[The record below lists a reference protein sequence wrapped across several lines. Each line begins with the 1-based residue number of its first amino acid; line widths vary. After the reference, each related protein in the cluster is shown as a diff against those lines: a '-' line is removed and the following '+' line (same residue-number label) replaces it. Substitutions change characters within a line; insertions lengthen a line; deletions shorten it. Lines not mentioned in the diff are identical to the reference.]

1 MKIIR
6 FLSLVFLL
14 TIISLF
20 SGFVLS
26 SSAQEVL
33 NIRYKPPE
41 ITLGNFQQPPEK
53 VLFPKALDFADIA
66 WKTFVTLNWPAK
78 DDGSPLENF
87 VLGQAPLV
95 PRVWEFYR
103 RPEEV
108 FLPNGENP
116 LLNTPN
122 PFATP
127 LNIDLFEGQGS
138 GLEKKSD
145 LQENSKL
152 AGKSQLS
159 LEENLLQ
166 SRAWIKKNLDFSYK
180 CQGKNDSICDNNDK
194 YNLISEGN
202 KLVLNKIPIVDQQG
216 NYIIVEM
223 HLNGNEFNQIVD
235 NEWYNA
241 SKLAEYDDEKNRF
254 QFKSTTASGDAP
266 IEIKAAWR
274 VFDENSSPGEK
285 ARYYTTKRV
294 LAIPAEKYVCTTD
307 NCRTDHPVLETDP
320 PVLKEVEVGLIGFHI
335 AYKIPK
341 QDVSTPGWIWAT
353 FEQVDNL
360 QVDNPPPGI
369 DLEPTLSN
377 PACETNANKENSDQE
392 NCLPNYPYVEWP
404 FLWRDQSPHAVTQ
417 SQDGQIKEQIP
428 TQVQRL
434 SKSTTLSDDVKE
446 SLKQQNKNW
455 QEAFKEVTPDSVWQY
470 YQLVGTQWLQN
481 PSKITQTPLLP
492 RDSLISNIRSQQ
504 LQPGALFNV
513 SMEAYSQT
521 KVNGD
526 SCIGCHVTA
535 ILQSSSDNSQKVT
548 SDFSFL
554 LERAKSSN
562 NNLSKEVK

>member
-6 FLSLVFLL
+6 FLSLVFLV
-14 TIISLF
+14 TIISIF

-26 SSAQEVL
+26 YSAKGVL

-41 ITLGNFQQPPEK
+41 ITLQNFQQPPEK
-53 VLFPKALDFADIA
+53 VLFPMALDFADVA
-66 WKTFVTLNWPAK
+66 WKTFVTLNWPAN

-103 RPEEV
+103 TPEEV

-122 PFATP
+122 RFATT
-127 LNIDLFEGQGS
+127 LNTDLFEGQGS

-145 LQENSKL
+145 LQENSRF
-152 AGKSQLS
+152 AENSQLN
-159 LEENLLQ
+159 LEENLLK
-166 SRAWIKKNLDFSYK
+166 SRAWIKKVIDSNYK
-180 CQGKNDSICDNNDK
+180 CLEKNDSSCDDNDK
-194 YNLISEGN
+194 NNLISQGN
-202 KLVLNKIPIVDQQG
+202 KLFLNNIPIVDQQG

-223 HLNGNEFNQIVD
+223 HLNGNEFKQIVD

-241 SKLAEYDDEKNRF
+241 SKLAEYDDKTKRF
-254 QFKSTTASGDAP
+254 QFASTNASIDAP

-294 LAIPAEKYVCTTD
+294 LAIPADKYVCTTD
-307 NCRTDHPVLETDP
+307 NCPTDPAVLETDP
-320 PVLKEVEVGLIGFHI
+320 PVLKELEVGLIGFHI

-341 QDVSTPGWIWAT
+341 QEVSSPGWIWAT

-369 DLEPTLSN
+369 DLKPTLSN
-377 PACETNANKENSDQE
+377 PGCKTNGNNENSDQE
-392 NCLPNYPYVEWP
+392 NCLPNYPYVESP
-404 FLWRDQSPHAVTQ
+404 FLWRDQSPHAVTR

-434 SKSTTLSDDVKE
+434 SKSTTLNDAVKKD
-446 SLKQQNKNW
+446 LKQQNKNW
-455 QEAFKEVTPDSVWQY
+455 QEAFRNVTPDSVWQY

-481 PSKITQTPLLP
+481 PRKLTDTPLLP
-492 RDSLISNIRSQQ
+492 RDSLMSNIRLQQ
-504 LQPGALFNV
+504 VRPGALVNV
-513 SMEAYSQT
+513 SMEAYSQI

-526 SCIGCHVTA
+526 SCIGCHVAA
-535 ILQSSSDNSQKVT
+535 ILQRSSDNSQKVT

-554 LERAKSSN
+554 LERAQSSSN
-562 NNLSKEVK
+562 NLLKEVK

>member
-14 TIISLF
+14 TIISIF

-26 SSAQEVL
+26 SRAQGVL

-41 ITLGNFQQPPEK
+41 ITLENFQQPPQK
-53 VLFPKALDFADIA
+53 VLFPNALDFADIA
-66 WKTFVTLNWPAK
+66 WKTFVTLNWPAN

-95 PRVWEFYR
+95 PRGWEFYR
-103 RPEEV
+103 TPEEV

-122 PFATP
+122 PLATT
-127 LNIDLFEGQGS
+127 LNTDLFEGQGS

-145 LQENSKL
+145 LQENFKL
-152 AGKSQLS
+152 AENSKLS
-159 LEENLLQ
+159 LEENLLN
-166 SRAWIKKNLDFSYK
+166 SRAWIKKNIDSNYK
-180 CQGKNDSICDNNDK
+180 CQGKNNSICDDNQKNSLAAEANN
-194 YNLISEGN
+194 
-202 KLVLNKIPIVDQQG
+202 LVLNNIPIVDQKG

-223 HLNGNEFNQIVD
+223 HLNGNEFNQIVN
-235 NEWYNA
+235 NEWYKA

-254 QFKSTTASGDAP
+254 QFESTTASGDAP

-294 LAIPAEKYVCTTD
+294 LAIPADKYVCTTD
-307 NCRTDHPVLETDP
+307 NCGTDPPVLETDP

-335 AYKIPK
+335 AYKIP
-341 QDVSTPGWIWAT
+341 QQEVSAPGWIWAT

-369 DLEPTLSN
+369 DLKPTLSN
-377 PACETNANKENSDQE
+377 PGCETNANKENSDQE

-404 FLWRDQSPHAVTQ
+404 FLWRDQSPHAVTR
-417 SQDGQIKEQIP
+417 QDGQIKEQIP

-434 SKSTTLSDDVKE
+434 SKSSTLSDAVKKD
-446 SLKQQNKNW
+446 LKQQNKNW
-455 QEAFKEVTPDSVWQY
+455 QEAFRNVTPDSVWQY

-481 PSKITQTPLLP
+481 PRKVTDTPLLT
-492 RDSLISNIRSQQ
+492 REKLMSNIRLQQ
-504 LQPGALFNV
+504 VQPGALVNV

-526 SCIGCHVTA
+526 SCIGCHVAA
-535 ILQSSSDNSQKVT
+535 ILQRSSDNSQKVT

-554 LERAKSSN
+554 LEHAKSSSN
-562 NNLSKEVK
+562 NFSQEVK

>member
-6 FLSLVFLL
+6 FLSLVFLV
-14 TIISLF
+14 TIISIF

-26 SSAQEVL
+26 YSAKGVL
-33 NIRYKPPE
+33 DTRYKPPA
-41 ITLGNFQQPPEK
+41 IALTNFQQPPQS

-66 WKTFVTLNWPAK
+66 WKTFVTLNWPAN

-122 PFATP
+122 PLATS

-138 GLEKKSD
+138 GLEKTSD
-145 LQENSKL
+145 LQANAKFAENS
-152 AGKSQLS
+152 QLN
-159 LEENLLQ
+159 LEENLLN
-166 SRAWIKKNLDFSYK
+166 SRAWIKKVIEGNDK
-180 CQGKNDSICDNNDK
+180 CQGKNKSICDDNENN
-194 YNLISEGN
+194 NFAGEAN
-202 KLVLNKIPIVDQQG
+202 KLVLNKIPIVDQKG

-241 SKLAEYDDEKNRF
+241 SKLAEYDDKKKRF
-254 QFKSTTASGDAP
+254 QFKSTSASIDAP

-274 VFDENSSPGEK
+274 IFDEKSTAEEK

-294 LAIPAEKYVCTTD
+294 LAIPADKYVCTTD
-307 NCRTDHPVLETDP
+307 NCGTDDPVLETDD
-320 PVLKEVEVGLIGFHI
+320 PVLEEVEVGLIGFHI

-341 QDVSTPGWIWAT
+341 QEVSTPGWIWAT

-360 QVDNPPPGI
+360 EVDNPPPVTN
-369 DLEPTLSN
+369 LKPTLSN
-377 PACETNANKENSDQE
+377 PGCETNANNENSDQE

-404 FLWRDQSPHAVTQ
+404 FLWRDRAPHAVTK

-434 SKSTTLSDDVKE
+434 PKSTTLNEQVKKD
-446 SLKQQNKNW
+446 LKEQNKKW
-455 QEAFKEVTPDSVWQY
+455 QEAFKNVTPDSVWQY
-470 YQLVGTQWLQN
+470 YQLVGTQWMQN
-481 PSKITQTPLLP
+481 PRKITDTPLLS
-492 RDSLISNIRSQQ
+492 RENLMSNIRLQQ
-504 LQPGALFNV
+504 VQPGALVNV

-526 SCIGCHVTA
+526 SCIGCHVAA
-535 ILQSSSDNSQKVT
+535 ILQRSSDNSQKVT

-554 LERAKSSN
+554 LERAQSSSN
-562 NNLSKEVK
+562 NLPKEVK

>member
-6 FLSLVFLL
+6 FLSLVFLV

-26 SSAQEVL
+26 YRAQGVL
-33 NIRYKPPE
+33 HTRYKPPE

-53 VLFPKALDFADIA
+53 VLFRDVFGFADIA
-66 WKTFVTLNWPAK
+66 WKTFVTLNWPAN

-116 LLNTPN
+116 LLNTLN
-122 PFATP
+122 PFDKT
-127 LNIDLFEGQGS
+127 LNLDLLKGQGS
-138 GLEKKSD
+138 GLPKKSD
-145 LQENSKL
+145 LQEDSRFAEN
-152 AGKSQLS
+152 SQLN
-159 LEENLLQ
+159 LEENLLK
-166 SRAWIKKNLDFSYK
+166 SRAWIKKVIDDNYK
-180 CQGKNDSICDNNDK
+180 CQGKNNSSCDDDK
-194 YNLISEGN
+194 NNLIPEGN
-202 KLVLNKIPIVDQQG
+202 KLFLNNIPIVDQQG

-223 HLNGNEFNQIVD
+223 HLNGNEFKQIVD

-241 SKLAEYDDEKNRF
+241 SKLAEYDDETKRF
-254 QFKSTTASGDAP
+254 QFNSTNASIDAP

-307 NCRTDHPVLETDP
+307 NCPTDPAVLETDP

-335 AYKIPK
+335 AYKIP
-341 QDVSTPGWIWAT
+341 QQEVSTPGWVWAT

-369 DLEPTLSN
+369 DLKPTLSN
-377 PACETNANKENSDQE
+377 PACETNANNENSDQE
-392 NCLPNYPYVEWP
+392 NCLPNYPYVESP
-404 FLWRDQSPHAVTQ
+404 FLWRDQSPHAVTR

-434 SKSTTLSDDVKE
+434 PKTSTLSNEVKKD
-446 SLKQQNKNW
+446 LKQQNKNW
-455 QEAFKEVTPDSVWQY
+455 QEKFKKVTPDSVWQY

-481 PSKITQTPLLP
+481 PRKVTDTPLLQ
-492 RDSLISNIRSQQ
+492 RNNLISKIRDEQVR
-504 LQPGALFNV
+504 PGPLFNV
-513 SMEAYSQT
+513 SMEAYSQI

-535 ILQSSSDNSQKVT
+535 ILQRSSDNSQKVT

-554 LERAKSSN
+554 LERAKSSS
-562 NNLSKEVK
+562 NNLPKDVK

>member
-6 FLSLVFLL
+6 LLSLVFLV
-14 TIISLF
+14 TIISIF

-26 SSAQEVL
+26 YSAKGVL

-41 ITLGNFQQPPEK
+41 ITLENFQQPPEK

-122 PFATP
+122 PLAKT

-138 GLEKKSD
+138 GLEKNSN
-145 LQENSKL
+145 LQENSRFAENSKL
-152 AGKSQLS
+152 N
-159 LEENLLQ
+159 LEENLLK
-166 SRAWIKKNLDFSYK
+166 SRAWIKKVIDSNYK
-180 CQGKNDSICDNNDK
+180 CQGKNKSICDDNEENNFAG
-194 YNLISEGN
+194 EAN
-202 KLVLNKIPIVDQQG
+202 KLVLNKIPIVDQKG

-241 SKLAEYDDEKNRF
+241 SKFAEYDDVNKRF
-254 QFKSTTASGDAP
+254 QFASTSASIDAP

-274 VFDENSSPGEK
+274 VFDENSSPEEK

-294 LAIPAEKYVCTTD
+294 LAIPADKYVCTAD
-307 NCRTDHPVLETDP
+307 NCGTDDPVLETDP

-335 AYKIPK
+335 AYKIPQQEIASNK
-341 QDVSTPGWIWAT
+341 DSIPGWIWAT

-360 QVDNPPPGI
+360 QVDNPLPGI
-369 DLEPTLSN
+369 DLKPTLSN
-377 PACETNANKENSDQE
+377 PACETNANKE

-404 FLWRDQSPHAVTQ
+404 FLWRDKAPHAVTR
-417 SQDGQIKEQIP
+417 QDGQIKEQIP

-434 SKSTTLSDDVKE
+434 SKSTTLSDQVKKD
-446 SLKQQNKNW
+446 LKEQNKKW
-455 QEAFKEVTPDSVWQY
+455 QEAFKNVTPDSVWQY
-470 YQLVGTQWLQN
+470 YQLVGTQWMQN
-481 PSKITQTPLLP
+481 PRKITDTPLLS
-492 RDSLISNIRSQQ
+492 RDSLMSNIRLQQ
-504 LQPGALFNV
+504 VQPGALVNV

-526 SCIGCHVTA
+526 SCIGCHVA
-535 ILQSSSDNSQKVT
+535 SILQRSSDNSQKVT

-554 LERAKSSN
+554 LERAQSSSN
-562 NNLSKEVK
+562 NLLKEVK

>member
-6 FLSLVFLL
+6 FLSLVFLV
-14 TIISLF
+14 TIISIF

-26 SSAQEVL
+26 YSAKGVL

-41 ITLGNFQQPPEK
+41 ITLENFQQPPQK
-53 VLFPKALDFADIA
+53 VLFPKALDFADVA

-122 PFATP
+122 RFATS
-127 LNIDLFEGQGS
+127 LNVDLLKGKGS
-138 GLEKKSD
+138 GLPKKSD
-145 LQENSKL
+145 LQENSRL
-152 AGKSQLS
+152 AENSQLN
-159 LEENLLQ
+159 LEENLLK
-166 SRAWIKKNLDFSYK
+166 SRAWIKKVIDDNYK
-180 CQGKNDSICDNNDK
+180 CLEKNDSSCDDNKRN
-194 YNLISEGN
+194 NLIGEGN
-202 KLVLNKIPIVDQQG
+202 NLFLNNIPIVDQQG

-223 HLNGNEFNQIVD
+223 HLNGNEFKQIVD

-241 SKLAEYDDEKNRF
+241 SKLAEYDDEKKRF
-254 QFKSTTASGDAP
+254 QFNSTTASDAP

-307 NCRTDHPVLETDP
+307 NCPTDPPVLETDP
-320 PVLKEVEVGLIGFHI
+320 PVLEEVEVGLIGFHI

-341 QDVSTPGWIWAT
+341 QEVSTPGWVWAT

-360 QVDNPPPGI
+360 QVDNPPPEI
-369 DLEPTLSN
+369 DLKPTLSN
-377 PACETNANKENSDQE
+377 PACETNANNENSDQE

-404 FLWRDQSPHAVTQ
+404 FLWRDRVPHAVTR
-417 SQDGQIKEQIP
+417 QDGQIKEQIP

-434 SKSTTLSDDVKE
+434 SKSTKLSEDVKKD
-446 SLKQQNKNW
+446 LKQQNKNW
-455 QEAFKEVTPDSVWQY
+455 QEAFKKVNPNSVWQY

-481 PSKITQTPLLP
+481 PSRVTQTPLLP
-492 RDSLISNIRSQQ
+492 RDSLISNIRGEQ
-504 LQPGALFNV
+504 LRPGPLFNV
-513 SMEAYSQT
+513 SMEAYSQI

-535 ILQSSSDNSQKVT
+535 ILQRSSDNSQKVT

-554 LERAKSSN
+554 LERAKSSS

>member
-26 SSAQEVL
+26 SSAQELL

-41 ITLGNFQQPPEK
+41 ITLENFQQPPQK
-53 VLFPKALDFADIA
+53 VLFPKALDFADVA
-66 WKTFVTLNWPAK
+66 WKTFVTLNWPAN

-95 PRVWEFYR
+95 PRVWQFYR
-103 RPEEV
+103 KPQEV

-116 LLNTPN
+116 LLNTLH
-122 PFATP
+122 PFATSFN
-127 LNIDLFEGQGS
+127 LDLLKGQGS
-138 GLEKKSD
+138 GLQKKSD
-145 LQENSKL
+145 LKENSQV
-152 AGKSQLS
+152 AENSQLN
-159 LEENLLQ
+159 LDENLLK
-166 SRAWIKKNLDFSYK
+166 SRAWIKKNIDYNYK
-180 CQGKNDSICDNNDK
+180 CQRKNDSSCDNNEK
-194 YNLISEGN
+194 NNLTAEAN
-202 KLVLNKIPIVDQQG
+202 NFDLTKIPIVAQQG
-216 NYIIVEM
+216 NYIIVEI

-254 QFKSTTASGDAP
+254 QFKSTTASTDAP

-274 VFDENSSPGEK
+274 VFDENSSAEEK

-294 LAIPAEKYVCTTD
+294 LAIPAANYVCTTD
-307 NCRTDHPVLETDP
+307 NCRTDDPVLE
-320 PVLKEVEVGLIGFHI
+320 EVEVGLIGFHI
-335 AYKIPK
+335 AYKIPE
-341 QDVSTPGWIWAT
+341 QEFSTPGWIWAT

-360 QVDNPPPGI
+360 QVDNPPPKI
-369 DLEPTLSN
+369 DLKPTLSN
-377 PACETNANKENSDQE
+377 PGCNTNANKENSDRE

-404 FLWRDQSPHAVTQ
+404 FLWRDRSPHAVTR

-434 SKSTTLSDDVKE
+434 PKNTTLSDDVKK
-446 SLKQQNKNW
+446 SLKQQNENW
-455 QEAFKEVTPDSVWQY
+455 QEAFRTVAGNSVWQY

-481 PSKITQTPLLP
+481 PRKVTDTPLLP
-492 RDSLISNIRSQQ
+492 RPSLISNIRVKQ
-504 LQPGALFNV
+504 LQPGPLFNV

-526 SCIGCHVTA
+526 SCIACHVTA
-535 ILQSSSDNSQKVT
+535 ILPSSSDNSHKVT

-554 LERAKSSN
+554 LERAKSSS

>member
-6 FLSLVFLL
+6 FLILVFLV
-14 TIISLF
+14 TIISIF

-26 SSAQEVL
+26 YSAKGVL

-41 ITLGNFQQPPEK
+41 ITLKNFQQPPQS

-66 WKTFVTLNWPAK
+66 WKTFVTLNWPTN

-108 FLPNGENP
+108 FLPNAENP

-122 PFATP
+122 RFATS

-145 LQENSKL
+145 LQENSRL
-152 AGKSQLS
+152 AENSQLD
-159 LEENLLQ
+159 LEENLLK
-166 SRAWIKKNLDFSYK
+166 SRAWIKKNIDSNYK
-180 CQGKNDSICDNNDK
+180 CQGKNNSICDDNEQNNFVG
-194 YNLISEGN
+194 EAN
-202 KLVLNKIPIVDQQG
+202 KLVLNKIPIVDQKG

-223 HLNGNEFNQIVD
+223 HLNGNEFNQIVN
-235 NEWYNA
+235 NEWYKA

-254 QFKSTTASGDAP
+254 QFESTTASIDAP

-274 VFDENSSPGEK
+274 IFDENSSPGEK

-294 LAIPAEKYVCTTD
+294 LAIPADKYVCTTD
-307 NCRTDHPVLETDP
+307 NCGTDHPVLETDP
-320 PVLKEVEVGLIGFHI
+320 PVLEEVEVGLIGFHI

-341 QDVSTPGWIWAT
+341 QEVSTPGWIWAT

-369 DLEPTLSN
+369 DLKPTLSN
-377 PACETNANKENSDQE
+377 PGCETNANKENSDQE

-404 FLWRDQSPHAVTQ
+404 FLWRDKAPHAVTR
-417 SQDGQIKEQIP
+417 QDGQIKEQTP

-434 SKSTTLSDDVKE
+434 SKSTKLSEDVKKD
-446 SLKQQNKNW
+446 LKEQNKKW
-455 QEAFKEVTPDSVWQY
+455 QEAFKNVTPDSVWQY

-481 PSKITQTPLLP
+481 PRKITDTPLLP
-492 RDSLISNIRSQQ
+492 RDSLMSNIRLQQ
-504 LQPGALFNV
+504 VQPGALVNV

-526 SCIGCHVTA
+526 SCIGCHVAA
-535 ILQSSSDNSQKVT
+535 ILQRSSDNSPKVT

-554 LERAKSSN
+554 LERAQSSSN
-562 NNLSKEVK
+562 NFSKEVK

>member
-6 FLSLVFLL
+6 FLSLVFLV

-26 SSAQEVL
+26 YSAKEVL
-33 NIRYKPPE
+33 NIGYKPPE
-41 ITLGNFQQPPEK
+41 ITLENFQQPPQK
-53 VLFPKALDFADIA
+53 VLFPNALDFADVA
-66 WKTFVTLNWPAK
+66 WKTFVTLNWPAN

-116 LLNTPN
+116 LLNTLN
-122 PFATP
+122 PFAKS
-127 LNIDLFEGQGS
+127 LKLDLLKGKGS
-138 GLEKKSD
+138 GVPKKSD
-145 LQENSKL
+145 LQENSRL
-152 AGKSQLS
+152 AENSELN
-159 LEENLLQ
+159 LEENLLK
-166 SRAWIKKNLDFSYK
+166 SRAWIKKILDYNYK
-180 CQGKNDSICDNNDK
+180 CQGKNDSICDNNK
-194 YNLISEGN
+194 RNNLIGEGN
-202 KLVLNKIPIVDQQG
+202 NLFLNNIPIVDQQG
-216 NYIIVEM
+216 NYIIVET
-223 HLNGNEFNQIVD
+223 HLNGNEFNQIVN

-241 SKLAEYDDEKNRF
+241 SKLAEYDDEKKRF
-254 QFKSTTASGDAP
+254 QFNSTTASDAP

-294 LAIPAEKYVCTTD
+294 LAIPAEKYICTTD
-307 NCRTDHPVLETDP
+307 NCSTDPPVLETDP
-320 PVLKEVEVGLIGFHI
+320 PVLEEVEVGLIGFHI
-335 AYKIPK
+335 AYKIP
-341 QDVSTPGWIWAT
+341 QQEVSTPGWIWAT

-360 QVDNPPPGI
+360 QVDNPPPEI
-369 DLEPTLSN
+369 DLKPTLSN
-377 PACETNANKENSDQE
+377 PGCNTNANKENSDQE

-404 FLWRDQSPHAVTQ
+404 FLWRDQSPHAVTR

-434 SKSTTLSDDVKE
+434 SKSTTLSDAVKE
-446 SLKQQNKNW
+446 ALKQQNKNW
-455 QEAFKEVTPDSVWQY
+455 QEAFKEVAPDSVWQY

-481 PSKITQTPLLP
+481 PRIVTQTPLLP
-492 RDSLISNIRSQQ
+492 RDSLISNIRLKQV
-504 LQPGALFNV
+504 QPGALFNV
-513 SMEAYSQT
+513 SLEAYSQT

-535 ILQSSSDNSQKVT
+535 ILQRSSDNSQKFT

-554 LERAKSSN
+554 LERAKSSS
-562 NNLSKEVK
+562 NNLSQEVK

>member
-6 FLSLVFLL
+6 FLSLVFLV
-14 TIISLF
+14 TIISIF

-26 SSAQEVL
+26 YSAKGVL

-41 ITLGNFQQPPEK
+41 ITLTNFQHPPQS

-66 WKTFVTLNWPAK
+66 WKTFVTLNWPAN
-78 DDGSPLENF
+78 DNGSPLENF

-108 FLPNGENP
+108 FLPNAENP

-122 PFATP
+122 PLAKT
-127 LNIDLFEGQGS
+127 LNIDLFEGKGS
-138 GLEKKSD
+138 GLETTSN
-145 LQENSKL
+145 LQDKSKL
-152 AGKSQLS
+152 AENSQLN
-159 LEENLLQ
+159 LEENLLN
-166 SRAWIKKNLDFSYK
+166 SRAWIKKVIDDNYK
-180 CQGKNDSICDNNDK
+180 CQGKNKRICDDKENNDFVG
-194 YNLISEGN
+194 EAN
-202 KLVLNKIPIVDQQG
+202 KLVLNKIPIVDQKG

-235 NEWYNA
+235 NEWYKA

-254 QFKSTTASGDAP
+254 QFKSTTASIDAP

-274 VFDENSSPGEK
+274 IFDENSTPVEK

-294 LAIPAEKYVCTTD
+294 VAIPADKYVCTTNNCGTD
-307 NCRTDHPVLETDP
+307 NPVLETDP
-320 PVLKEVEVGLIGFHI
+320 PVLEEIEVGLIGFHI

-341 QDVSTPGWIWAT
+341 QEVSTPGWIWAT

-369 DLEPTLSN
+369 DLKPTLSN
-377 PACETNANKENSDQE
+377 PGCETNANKE

-404 FLWRDQSPHAVTQ
+404 FLWRDKAPHAVTR
-417 SQDGQIKEQIP
+417 QDGQIKEQTP

-434 SKSTTLSDDVKE
+434 SKSTKLSEDVKKD
-446 SLKQQNKNW
+446 LKEQNKKW
-455 QEAFKEVTPDSVWQY
+455 QEAFKNVTPDSVWQY

-481 PSKITQTPLLP
+481 PRKITDTPLLP
-492 RDSLISNIRSQQ
+492 RGSLMSNIRLQQ
-504 LQPGALFNV
+504 VQPGALVNV

-526 SCIGCHVTA
+526 SCIGCHVA
-535 ILQSSSDNSQKVT
+535 ASLQSSSDNSQKVT

-554 LERAKSSN
+554 LERAQSSSN
-562 NNLSKEVK
+562 NFSEEVK

>member
-6 FLSLVFLL
+6 FLSLVFLV
-14 TIISLF
+14 TIISIF

-26 SSAQEVL
+26 YSAKGVL

-41 ITLGNFQQPPEK
+41 ITLTNFQHPPQS

-66 WKTFVTLNWPAK
+66 WKTFVTLNWPAN
-78 DDGSPLENF
+78 DNGSPLENF

-108 FLPNGENP
+108 FLPNAENP

-122 PFATP
+122 PLAKT
-127 LNIDLFEGQGS
+127 LNIDLFEGKGS
-138 GLEKKSD
+138 GLETTSN
-145 LQENSKL
+145 LQDKSKL
-152 AGKSQLS
+152 AENSQLN
-159 LEENLLQ
+159 LEENLLN
-166 SRAWIKKNLDFSYK
+166 SRAWIKKVIDDNYK
-180 CQGKNDSICDNNDK
+180 CQGKNKRICDDKENNDFVG
-194 YNLISEGN
+194 EAN
-202 KLVLNKIPIVDQQG
+202 KLVLNKIPIVDQKG

-254 QFKSTTASGDAP
+254 QFKSTTASIDAP

-274 VFDENSSPGEK
+274 IFDENSTPVEK

-294 LAIPAEKYVCTTD
+294 VAIPADKYVCTTNNCGTD
-307 NCRTDHPVLETDP
+307 NPVLETDP
-320 PVLKEVEVGLIGFHI
+320 PVLEEIEVGLIGFHI

-341 QDVSTPGWIWAT
+341 QEVSTPGWIWAT

-369 DLEPTLSN
+369 DLKPTLSN
-377 PACETNANKENSDQE
+377 PGCETNANKE

-404 FLWRDQSPHAVTQ
+404 FLWRDKAPHAVTR
-417 SQDGQIKEQIP
+417 QDGQIKEQTP

-434 SKSTTLSDDVKE
+434 SKSTKLSEDVKKD
-446 SLKQQNKNW
+446 LKEQNKKW
-455 QEAFKEVTPDSVWQY
+455 QEAFKNVTPDSVWQY

-481 PSKITQTPLLP
+481 PRKITDTPLLP
-492 RDSLISNIRSQQ
+492 RGSLMSNIRLQQ
-504 LQPGALFNV
+504 VQPGALVNV

-526 SCIGCHVTA
+526 SCIGCHVA
-535 ILQSSSDNSQKVT
+535 ASLQSSSDNSQKVT

-554 LERAKSSN
+554 LERAQSSSN
-562 NNLSKEVK
+562 NFSEEVK

>member
-6 FLSLVFLL
+6 FLSLVFLV

-20 SGFVLS
+20 SWFVLS
-26 SSAQEVL
+26 YRAQGVL
-33 NIRYKPPE
+33 HTRYKPPE

-53 VLFPKALDFADIA
+53 VLFRDVFGFADIA
-66 WKTFVTLNWPAK
+66 WKTFVTLNWPAN
-78 DDGSPLENF
+78 DNGSPLENF

-116 LLNTPN
+116 LLHTPN
-122 PFATP
+122 PLATS

-138 GLEKKSD
+138 GLEKTSNLPEKSN
-145 LQENSKL
+145 LAENS
-152 AGKSQLS
+152 QLN
-159 LEENLLQ
+159 LEENLLK
-166 SRAWIKKNLDFSYK
+166 SRAWIKKVIDDNYK
-180 CQGKNDSICDNNDK
+180 CQGKNKRICDDNENN
-194 YNLISEGN
+194 NFTGEAN
-202 KLVLNKIPIVDQQG
+202 KLVLNKIPIVDQKG

-223 HLNGNEFNQIVD
+223 HLNGNEFNQIVN

-241 SKLAEYDDEKNRF
+241 SKLAEYDDVNKRF
-254 QFKSTTASGDAP
+254 QFASTSASIDAP

-274 VFDENSSPGEK
+274 VFDENSSPEEK

-294 LAIPAEKYVCTTD
+294 LAIPADKYVCTTD
-307 NCRTDHPVLETDP
+307 NCGTDDPVLETDP

-335 AYKIPK
+335 AYKIP
-341 QDVSTPGWIWAT
+341 QQEVSAPGWIWAT

-360 QVDNPPPGI
+360 QVNNPPPGI
-369 DLEPTLSN
+369 DLKPTLSN
-377 PACETNANKENSDQE
+377 PGCETNANKE

-404 FLWRDQSPHAVTQ
+404 FLWRDKAPHAVTR
-417 SQDGQIKEQIP
+417 QDGQIKEQTP

-434 SKSTTLSDDVKE
+434 SKSTKLSEDVKKD
-446 SLKQQNKNW
+446 LKEQNKKW
-455 QEAFKEVTPDSVWQY
+455 QEAFKNVTPDSVWQY

-481 PSKITQTPLLP
+481 PRKITDTPLLP
-492 RDSLISNIRSQQ
+492 RGSLMSNIRLQQ
-504 LQPGALFNV
+504 VQPGALVNV

-526 SCIGCHVTA
+526 SCIGCHVA
-535 ILQSSSDNSQKVT
+535 ASLQSSSDNSQKVT

-554 LERAKSSN
+554 LERAQSSSN
-562 NNLSKEVK
+562 NFSKEVK